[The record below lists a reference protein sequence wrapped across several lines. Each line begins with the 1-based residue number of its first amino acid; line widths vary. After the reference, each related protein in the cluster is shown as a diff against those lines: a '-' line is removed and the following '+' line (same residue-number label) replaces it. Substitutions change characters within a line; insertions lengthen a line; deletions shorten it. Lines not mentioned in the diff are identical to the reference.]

1 MKSLRRAGA
10 ASSNPFGAGLSA
22 LETDV
27 ARGGLAGRRNLAR
40 RGPGCY
46 VSDVK
51 HSPPLPAPRAPS
63 HDLVRRGGR
72 GALLGLWL
80 ILMASACG
88 RKATV
93 EDCEQIVRRIA
104 ELELT
109 GVVPREELGA
119 EVEQAQQNFR
129 ERALADC
136 VGRRITE
143 RSLDCVANAKTP
155 EAVIDECF
163 D

>member
-1 MKSLRRAGA
+1 MH
-10 ASSNPFGAGLSA
+10 
-22 LETDV
+22 T
-27 ARGGLAGRRNLAR
+27 
-40 RGPGCY
+40 
-46 VSDVK
+46 
-51 HSPPLPAPRAPS
+51 PLPAARALARGLLRPGPR
-63 HDLVRRGGR
+63 R
-72 GALLGLWL
+72 ALLGFALL
-80 ILMASACG
+80 ATGVSACG

-109 GVVPREELGA
+109 GVVPQEELGS
-119 EVEQAQQNFR
+119 EVQQAQQSFR

-143 RSLDCVANAKTP
+143 RSLACVTNAKT
-155 EAVIDECF
+155 AASVIDDCF

>member
-1 MKSLRRAGA
+1 MQSSDPLRARSEGRAAASAHARRAR
-10 ASSNPFGAGLSA
+10 A
-22 LETDV
+22 L
-27 ARGGLAGRRNLAR
+27 
-40 RGPGCY
+40 P
-46 VSDVK
+46 
-51 HSPPLPAPRAPS
+51 
-63 HDLVRRGGR
+63 R
-72 GALLGLWL
+72 GALVLLVAMSSLG
-80 ILMASACG
+80 CG

-104 ELELT
+104 ELELQD
-109 GVVPREELGA
+109 VVPKEELNA
-119 EVEQAQQNFR
+119 EVKQAEQNFR

-143 RSLDCVANAKTP
+143 RSLACVAAAKTP

>member
-1 MKSLRRAGA
+1 
-10 ASSNPFGAGLSA
+10 
-22 LETDV
+22 
-27 ARGGLAGRRNLAR
+27 
-40 RGPGCY
+40 
-46 VSDVK
+46 
-51 HSPPLPAPRAPS
+51 
-63 HDLVRRGGR
+63 
-72 GALLGLWL
+72 LLGFLL
-80 ILMASACG
+80 LAATSGCG

-109 GVVPREELGA
+109 GVVPREELGS
-119 EVEQAQQNFR
+119 EVQQAQQTFR

-143 RSLDCVANAKTP
+143 RSLACVANAKTAA
-155 EAVIDECF
+155 AVIDDCF

>member
-1 MKSLRRAGA
+1 MHTRSLAARA
-10 ASSNPFGAGLSA
+10 L
-22 LETDV
+22 
-27 ARGGLAGRRNLAR
+27 
-40 RGPGCY
+40 GPGS
-46 VSDVK
+46 V
-51 HSPPLPAPRAPS
+51 
-63 HDLVRRGGR
+63 GR
-72 GALLGLWL
+72 GARRALGLL
-80 ILMASACG
+80 LLATGVAACG

-109 GVVPREELGA
+109 GVVPQEELGS
-119 EVEQAQQNFR
+119 EVQQAQQSFR

-143 RSLDCVANAKTP
+143 RSLACVANAKTAA
-155 EAVIDECF
+155 AVIDDCF

>member
-1 MKSLRRAGA
+1 MYTPSPAARALAPRSRRHAPRRALALGLLA
-10 ASSNPFGAGLSA
+10 AS
-22 LETDV
+22 V
-27 ARGGLAGRRNLAR
+27 A
-40 RGPGCY
+40 
-46 VSDVK
+46 
-51 HSPPLPAPRAPS
+51 
-63 HDLVRRGGR
+63 
-72 GALLGLWL
+72 
-80 ILMASACG
+80 ACG

-109 GVVPREELGA
+109 GMVPQEELGS
-119 EVEQAQQNFR
+119 EVQQAQQSFR

-143 RSLDCVANAKTP
+143 RSLACVANAKTAA
-155 EAVIDECF
+155 AVIDECF

>member
-1 MKSLRRAGA
+1 MHPS
-10 ASSNPFGAGLSA
+10 LSA
-22 LETDV
+22 SAVT
-27 ARGGLAGRRNLAR
+27 RRSHR
-40 RGPGCY
+40 
-46 VSDVK
+46 S
-51 HSPPLPAPRAPS
+51 APRALRACS
-63 HDLVRRGGR
+63 
-72 GALLGLWL
+72 LLGLAACL
-80 ILMASACG
+80 LVACG

-109 GVVPREELGA
+109 GVVPQEELSSEVA
-119 EVEQAQQNFR
+119 EAQQRFR

-143 RSLDCVANAKTP
+143 KSLACVAKAKTA
-155 EAVIDECF
+155 ESVIDDCF

>member
-1 MKSLRRAGA
+1 MLA
-10 ASSNPFGAGLSA
+10 AGLG
-22 LETDV
+22 V
-27 ARGGLAGRRNLAR
+27 
-40 RGPGCY
+40 
-46 VSDVK
+46 
-51 HSPPLPAPRAPS
+51 
-63 HDLVRRGGR
+63 
-72 GALLGLWL
+72 
-80 ILMASACG
+80 ACG

-109 GVVPREELGA
+109 GVVPQEELGT
-119 EVEQAQQNFR
+119 EVQQAQQNFR

-143 RSLDCVANAKTP
+143 RSMACVANAKTAA
-155 EAVIDECF
+155 AVIDDCF

>member
-1 MKSLRRAGA
+1 MRALRALGWLGFA
-10 ASSNPFGAGLSA
+10 A
-22 LETDV
+22 V
-27 ARGGLAGRRNLAR
+27 AAVG
-40 RGPGCY
+40 
-46 VSDVK
+46 
-51 HSPPLPAPRAPS
+51 
-63 HDLVRRGGR
+63 
-72 GALLGLWL
+72 
-80 ILMASACG
+80 CG

-109 GVVPREELGA
+109 GVVPQEELST
-119 EVEQAQQNFR
+119 EVADAQQRFR

-143 RSLDCVANAKTP
+143 RSLACVASAKTA
-155 EAVIDECF
+155 EAVIDDCF

>member
-1 MKSLRRAGA
+1 
-10 ASSNPFGAGLSA
+10 
-22 LETDV
+22 
-27 ARGGLAGRRNLAR
+27 
-40 RGPGCY
+40 
-46 VSDVK
+46 
-51 HSPPLPAPRAPS
+51 
-63 HDLVRRGGR
+63 
-72 GALLGLWL
+72 
-80 ILMASACG
+80 MAIGCG

-109 GVVPREELGA
+109 GVVPQEELSTEVA
-119 EVEQAQQNFR
+119 EAQQRFR

-143 RSLDCVANAKTP
+143 GALSCVASAKTA
-155 EAVIDECF
+155 EAVIDDCF

>member
-1 MKSLRRAGA
+1 MSQVTPKHRSPSASREALTRRA
-10 ASSNPFGAGLSA
+10 
-22 LETDV
+22 
-27 ARGGLAGRRNLAR
+27 ARSRAR
-40 RGPGCY
+40 RAL
-46 VSDVK
+46 S
-51 HSPPLPAPRAPS
+51 
-63 HDLVRRGGR
+63 
-72 GALLGLWL
+72 LLGLT
-80 ILMASACG
+80 AAVAAGCG

-109 GVVPREELGA
+109 GVVPDAELSA
-119 EVEQAQQNFR
+119 EVSEAQQSFR

-143 RSLDCVANAKTP
+143 KSLACVAKAKTP
-155 EAVIDECF
+155 EAVIDDCF

>member
-1 MKSLRRAGA
+1 MLL
-10 ASSNPFGAGLSA
+10 GAGS
-22 LETDV
+22 
-27 ARGGLAGRRNLAR
+27 G
-40 RGPGCY
+40 
-46 VSDVK
+46 
-51 HSPPLPAPRAPS
+51 
-63 HDLVRRGGR
+63 
-72 GALLGLWL
+72 
-80 ILMASACG
+80 CG

-109 GVVPREELGA
+109 GVVPNEELGS
-119 EVEQAQQNFR
+119 EVQQAQQTFR

-143 RSLDCVANAKTP
+143 RSLACVASAKTAA
-155 EAVIDECF
+155 AVIDDCF

>member
-1 MKSLRRAGA
+1 M
-10 ASSNPFGAGLSA
+10 
-22 LETDV
+22 
-27 ARGGLAGRRNLAR
+27 
-40 RGPGCY
+40 
-46 VSDVK
+46 
-51 HSPPLPAPRAPS
+51 PPLPAVSNLGQSLVVRAAARA
-63 HDLVRRGGR
+63 LFGL
-72 GALLGLWL
+72 ALLGS
-80 ILMASACG
+80 IGGCG

-109 GVVPREELGA
+109 GVVPNEELGS
-119 EVEQAQQNFR
+119 EVQQAQQTFR

-143 RSLDCVANAKTP
+143 KSLACVASAKTA
-155 EAVIDECF
+155 EAVIDDCF